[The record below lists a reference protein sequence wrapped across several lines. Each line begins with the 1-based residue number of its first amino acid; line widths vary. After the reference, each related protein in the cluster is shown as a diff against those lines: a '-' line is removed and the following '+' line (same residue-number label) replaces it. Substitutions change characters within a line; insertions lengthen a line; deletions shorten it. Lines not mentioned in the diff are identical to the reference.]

1 MPEAVIR
8 LPSLPPL
15 IDKKE
20 DVFPSLWRG
29 AVSEFTAC
37 LIFVFVGT
45 GAVVACQAQLGDSH
59 ITVPSLTL
67 ISLAHGFTIVV
78 MVYAIGEISGGH
90 VNPAV
95 TWAVMIT
102 GKISMMRAGIFI
114 LSQLFGAIVGSSLL
128 RSILP
133 KDASY
138 LGGLGCHSLNTAMT
152 TAQGFGAEFIFTF
165 IFIFVVFGTAISP
178 FAGKM
183 TPLSG
188 GSGEY
193 GPGKLTPFAVGMTI
207 LILHTVGV
215 PFTGA
220 SMNPARSFGPAV
232 VSKVCWKN
240 HWIYWVGP
248 LCGSTAAALISHMI
262 FLSTPRD
269 IFQLNRTTD
278 KKAPEEPKAPSE
290 VKVEAPRKKT
300 ASQPKKIVLS
310 APSTP
315 KPMSDDSMK
324 KSSSEQFST
333 SAIMQ
338 EEDHD
343 IETVPLEDIK

>member
-8 LPSLPPL
+8 LPTLPPL
-15 IDKKE
+15 IDPRE

-45 GAVVACQAQLGDSH
+45 GAVVACQAQLGEST
-59 ITVPSLTL
+59 ITVPALTL
-67 ISLAHGFTIVV
+67 IALAHGFTIVV

-102 GKISMMRAGIFI
+102 GKMSLLRGGIFI

-128 RSILP
+128 KSILP
-133 KDASY
+133 KELEY
-138 LGGLGCHSLNTAMT
+138 GMGCHSLNSQLTPG
-152 TAQGFGAEFIFTF
+152 QGFGAEFIFTF

-188 GSGEY
+188 GRGEY

-207 LILHTVGV
+207 LILHAVGV

-232 VSKVCWKN
+232 VNGGTCWKN

-248 LCGSTAAALISHMI
+248 LCGSTGAALIAHMI
-262 FLSTPRD
+262 FLSSPRE
-269 IFQLNRTTD
+269 IFKVTKSIDQQ
-278 KKAPEEPKAPSE
+278 AAESQEPPSE
-290 VKVEAPRKKT
+290 VKVEAPKKKA
-300 ASQPKKIVLS
+300 ASQPKKIILS
-310 APSTP
+310 APTSP
-315 KPMSDDSMK
+315 APVSVEDPK
-324 KSSSEQFST
+324 KSPRFS

-338 EEDHD
+338 EESEGID
-343 IETVPLEDIK
+343 TVPLEDIK